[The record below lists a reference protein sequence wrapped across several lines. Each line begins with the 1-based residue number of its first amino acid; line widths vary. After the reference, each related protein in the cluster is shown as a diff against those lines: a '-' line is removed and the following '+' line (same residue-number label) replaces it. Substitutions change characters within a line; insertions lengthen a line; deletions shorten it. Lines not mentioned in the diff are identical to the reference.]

1 MRTTSYVKRSLGM
14 LTPGQRKRFFVSL
27 LGQMA
32 PALIDLAGVLLLG
45 LLLSQAQ
52 SLINKSN
59 SSNSILPTR
68 IFNLSQNNSI
78 LVLFALV
85 FICFSLRSLISPNLQ
100 KRLQIYLGR
109 LATQFA
115 LKLESRYFQRDI
127 LFIQKRSSQEL
138 MWLLNTAIF
147 QALTDII
154 GYFALVVSELSL
166 LILLTSLL
174 FFLNPYLTFFVIGF
188 FSLII
193 YILNRLSK
201 NFTRRESQKLNAAK
215 VQANSLIAETMDSY
229 REIYSNQKFG
239 YFLESAVESLG
250 TSARASANIAWVNLV
265 PKYVLDSALVIGI
278 GLVGFG
284 AWLTQDHIEAVR
296 TTVIFVIVASRL
308 MPSILRIN
316 TGLQAIN
323 NNSDAAD
330 RVYSLVSDIEE
341 SEMTDTQISEIKF
354 KGDSKSLIQVDRLNF
369 AYPGSSKNIFK
380 DLSFSVESGDFLAI
394 VGPSGV
400 GKSTLVDLLLG
411 VTNDLTGSISIQNM
425 APRNFVQANPGA
437 IGYVPQRVNLMNR
450 PILENI
456 AMGYAKDEVDEIQLD
471 RVLKLAS
478 LEGFVSGLPEGINE
492 VVGENGFNLSGG
504 QIQRIGLARALYSNP
519 DVLILD
525 EATSALDAETENA
538 ISQSLAA
545 ISGKVTL
552 IIVAHR
558 LATVRKATKILYLGE
573 ENFFTLGTFDE
584 LREKVPSFD
593 RQAKL
598 LGL

>member
-1 MRTTSYVKRSLGM
+1 
-14 LTPGQRKRFFVSL
+14 
-27 LGQMA
+27 
-32 PALIDLAGVLLLG
+32 
-45 LLLSQAQ
+45 
-52 SLINKSN
+52 
-59 SSNSILPTR
+59 
-68 IFNLSQNNSI
+68 
-78 LVLFALV
+78 
-85 FICFSLRSLISPNLQ
+85 
-100 KRLQIYLGR
+100 
-109 LATQFA
+109 
-115 LKLESRYFQRDI
+115 
-127 LFIQKRSSQEL
+127 

-193 YILNRLSK
+193 HILNRLSR
-201 NFTRRESQKLNAAK
+201 NFARRENKILNSAK
-215 VQANSLIAETMDSY
+215 IQANSLITETMDSY

-239 YFLESAVESLG
+239 FFLESAVESLG

-265 PKYVLDSALVIGI
+265 PKYVLDSALVLGI

-284 AWLTQDHIEAVR
+284 AWLTQDHVEAIK

-330 RVYSLVSDIEE
+330 RVYSLVNDIEE
-341 SEMTDTQISEIKF
+341 SEITDTQISEIKID
-354 KGDSKSLIQVDRLNF
+354 GDSESFIRVNSLNF
-369 AYPGSSKNIFK
+369 AYPGSSKNIFQ

-411 VTNDLTGSISIQNM
+411 VTNDLTGSISIQNQS
-425 APRNFVQANPGA
+425 PRNFVQSRPGA

-450 PILENI
+450 PIFENI
-456 AMGYAKDEVDEIQLD
+456 AMGYAKDEVDEIQLS
-471 RVLKLAS
+471 RVMKLAS
-478 LEGFVSGLPEGINE
+478 LEEFISGLPDGINE
-492 VVGENGFNLSGG
+492 IVGENGFNLSGG

-538 ISQSLAA
+538 ISKSLAA

-584 LREKVPSFD
+584 LRKEVPSFD